1 MYLNISLPN
10 LLDLMRISYLLL
22 TVLLA
27 AIAVNAVNAASGS
40 IASFLLSYNISKGT
54 VAVLTTTNV
63 TYSGHSYTELFL
75 NSNPYLLV
83 NTTNKN
89 SFTFV
94 TGINN
99 IESVIRNNT
108 VATQINTLGL
118 NNLESEVT
126 DYLNSS
132 AAPLNDCLQ
141 ETGLNRGTCTNAN
154 LCNSCSIVP
163 ACNKAMY
170 ETGGPG
176 GAIGTGIMSLQDT
189 YSNLVS
195 NESILKSAISGI
207 NVSNINENIGRI
219 NYAYNNISSITQS
232 MPENPLFPP
241 PSSVDFSQCQG
252 FGSLT
257 ANVPVSNG
265 PWYCNSVGF
274 CELLTY
280 NTTQLALANGIL
292 TGINNNAPTATYVA
306 SKAAEINSTEES
318 IIIPLIRSTKTAE
331 LNKALN
337 TTLANYTIIVNS
349 SNQLLSKIS
358 DTKLSTELSTVE
370 ANYTYLKNSYLN
382 ANIMNY
388 TSIIAVELSKLN
400 SEYTLQDSVYNRIT
414 SLAAN
419 NTGFLIALQSV
430 SQSPNA
436 SALAF
441 RQNIINSEIATHI
454 SNTTS
459 MLKNLTAISTEATA
473 LKGIIISPTEF
484 SRSVDGPFGKA
495 LANALNLNYYQAVA
509 VMPLLSSLPSLII
522 GIIIFLAI
530 FIFYIQLKKNKRI
543 IVNKRTSNSWKLLF
557 IVLLAL
563 VLIYWGI
570 TYLYALQANTAA
582 PISDF
587 LSAELSSKS
596 IGIVVNGSTIPGISN
611 CINIISERATKLNET
626 LPKVA
631 YLTGSKCEI
640 NGNTSA
646 SGTCLNTFVKKGI
659 PVIVFTSAQNSSM
672 SVYSMYGTAMYA
684 SGNNAFMNECYPA
697 YLLR

>member
-1 MYLNISLPN
+1 MYLNISLLN

-22 TVLLA
+22 TMLLA
-27 AIAVNAVNAASGS
+27 VTALNAASGS
-40 IASFLLSYNISKGT
+40 MASFLLSYNISKGT
-54 VAVLTTTNV
+54 VAVLTTTNI

-83 NTTNKN
+83 NTTNSK

-99 IESVIRNNT
+99 IESIIRNNT

-154 LCNSCSIVP
+154 LCNSCSVVP

-176 GAIGTGIMSLQDT
+176 GVIGDGIITLQGS

-207 NVSNINENIGRI
+207 NTSNANQNIGRI

-257 ANVPVSNG
+257 ANVPISNG

-274 CELLTY
+274 CEFLTY

-292 TGINNNAPTATYVA
+292 NGVNNNAPTTTYVA
-306 SKAAEINSTEES
+306 NKAKEINSTEES

-331 LNKALN
+331 LNNALN
-337 TTLANYTIIVNS
+337 TTLANYTLIVNGS
-349 SNQLLSKIS
+349 TLILSKIS
-358 DTKLSTELSTVE
+358 DSRLSAELAAVE

-382 ANIMNY
+382 ANIVNY
-388 TSIIAVELSKLN
+388 TSIIAGELSRLN
-400 SEYTLQDSVYNRIT
+400 SEYTLQDSIYNHIT
-414 SLAAN
+414 NLAAN
-419 NTGFLIALQSV
+419 NTGLLIALQSV

-436 SALAF
+436 STLAF
-441 RQNIINSEIATHI
+441 RQNIINSQIATHI

-459 MLKNLTAISTEATA
+459 LLRNLTAISAEANA
-473 LKGIIISPTEF
+473 LKGITISPTEF

-495 LANALNLNYYQAVA
+495 AAEVLNLNYYQAVA
-509 VMPLLSSLPSLII
+509 AMPLLASLPSLII
-522 GIIIFLAI
+522 GLIILIAIFL
-530 FIFYIQLKKNKRI
+530 FYLQLKKHKRI
-543 IVNKRTSNSWKLLF
+543 VINKRTATSWKLLF
-557 IVLLAL
+557 IILLVL
-563 VLIYWGI
+563 VLIYWGV
-570 TYLYALQANTAA
+570 TYLYALQANAGA

-587 LSAELSSKS
+587 LNAELASKS
-596 IGIVVNGSTIPGISN
+596 IGIVVNGSTTSGISS
-611 CINIISERATKLNET
+611 CINIISERASKLNET
-626 LPKVA
+626 LPKIA
-631 YLTGSKCEI
+631 YLSGNKCEI
-640 NGNTSA
+640 NGNTSS
-646 SGTCLNTFVKKGI
+646 SGACLNTFVHKGT
-659 PVIVFTSAQNSSM
+659 PVIFFTQAQNSSM